1 MRLVSARVIAV
12 GYVRLE
18 SVTVGS
24 PRHSDAARRADKL
37 QFSVGAS
44 RLVVVCRE
52 SLVLVPRVVC
62 LHLRFR
68 PIPTYC
74 GTCCYSQPRLFT
86 SQFYTQF
93 NILYSGV
100 KSDF

>member
-12 GYVRLE
+12 GYVRLD
-18 SVTVGS
+18 SVRVGS

-52 SLVLVPRVVC
+52 SRVPVPRVVC

-68 PIPTYC
+68 HIQTYC
-74 GTCCYSQPRLFT
+74 GTVLVVIVNLACLLASSILNLI
-86 SQFYTQF
+86 FY
-93 NILYSGV
+93 IAG
-100 KSDF
+100 